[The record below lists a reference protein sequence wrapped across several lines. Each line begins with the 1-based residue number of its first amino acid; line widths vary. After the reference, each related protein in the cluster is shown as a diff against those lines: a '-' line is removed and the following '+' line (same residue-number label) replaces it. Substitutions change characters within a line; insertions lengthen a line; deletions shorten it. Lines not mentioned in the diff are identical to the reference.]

1 MLSSVPIDP
10 LLLVLKDNSLKV
22 IKASAE
28 IEEKKKKPIFFKEF
42 HSLLSYIDSTQL
54 TLV

>member
-28 IEEKKKKPIFFKEF
+28 IEEKKKKLFSSKSFIVC
-42 HSLLSYIDSTQL
+42 SL
-54 TLV
+54 TLIPPS